1 MHALQEGIGIFLAHW
16 LSGAAPGEVRIKDGH
31 EGLIGDVGAHVSAVD
46 GGAFV
51 EPPGYGLKPWGAQ
64 SSSGGS
70 CTLNHLI
77 LCFVQCYSRNAN
89 GRRVRR

>member
-16 LSGAAPGEVRIKDGH
+16 LSGAAPGEVRTNDGH

-51 EPPGYGLKPWGAQ
+51 EPPGYGLKPWGVQ

-70 CTLNHLI
+70 CCVCWVVLSSAAT
-77 LCFVQCYSRNAN
+77 
-89 GRRVRR
+89 RRDRSLLT